1 MLRIRLHGDM
11 GDEGTCV
18 RKNCH
23 ETRRLYDSLCNC
35 NLSRGGEKS
44 ADESGFG
51 EHGGKSCL
59 LLICS
64 VGWTMGGENMIKSSE
79 CVLSKK
85 IAIE

>member
-11 GDEGTCV
+11 DDEGACV
-18 RKNCH
+18 RKDCH
-23 ETRRLYDSLCNC
+23 EARRLYDSLCNC

-59 LLICS
+59 LFC
-64 VGWTMGGENMIKSSE
+64 WMDYERRKNNKIK
-79 CVLSKK
+79 
-85 IAIE
+85 